1 MLSIVCIRG
10 RQHLVFALNK
20 QLQLRQ
26 QSKREYID
34 GTFKLCLQSFTQ
46 LLTLNA
52 FVKNDDHVEEVALVF
67 VTMSGQN
74 RRYYKRS
81 LM

>member
-1 MLSIVCIRG
+1 MLYIVCIRG
-10 RQHLVFALNK
+10 GQHLVFALNK
-20 QLQLRQ
+20 QLELLQ

-34 GTFKLCLQSFTQ
+34 GTFKLCRQSFTQ

-52 FVKNDDHVEEVALVF
+52 FVKHDDHVEEVPLVF